1 MSVSVSAADNTTMFD
16 ESMLNSLPGMG
27 SAPPVLGSN
36 IAGGSVFSNY
46 VKARNDGQFFIMWD
60 GVTNYEKPS
69 SEKVDVSVLFWCSN
83 MEFTDIDGMNTSTG
97 SGIGIG
103 YTARCV
109 QSYLKDFLTN
119 ANNAGGQNVHLP
131 ITKDEFAATMSLS
144 AVYVPQSNTFEG
156 QLHKNTDNY
165 VVRFWDDGQTA
176 MPILGWEVYDAG
188 DTSPNADTSSWSG
201 VGKISWTHVDEAA
214 SLLGNDAEDFTPE
227 KFTDI
232 YAEVWS
238 AHPPHAET
246 INDTGTVDGE
256 LADEAEE
263 DEPAPVVDGT
273 EDEDNGSNGEEAD
286 DGTDDSSGTTRRRL
300 VVIPSIFSTILGYF

>member
-1 MSVSVSAADNTTMFD
+1 MFD

-27 SAPPVLGSN
+27 SSLPVLGSN
-36 IAGGSVFSNY
+36 IDGGSVFSNY
-46 VKARNDGQFFIMWD
+46 AKARNDGQLFMLW
-60 GVTNYEKPS
+60 GGTTSYEKPS

-83 MEFTDIDGMNTSTG
+83 MEFTDIDVDDMNTSTG
-97 SGIGIG
+97 NGIGIG

-119 ANNAGGQNVHLP
+119 ANDAGGQNVHLP

-165 VVRFWDDGQTA
+165 VVRFWDDGHST
-176 MPILGWEVYDAG
+176 MPILGWEVHDEG
-188 DTSPNADTSSWSG
+188 DTSPNAATSSWSG
-201 VGKISWTHVDEAA
+201 FGKISWISVDEAA

-246 INDTGTVDGE
+246 IDDTDTYAEDGE

-263 DEPAPVVDGT
+263 DEPAPVVDGS
-273 EDEDNGSNGEEAD
+273 EDEDNGSDGEEAD
-286 DGTDDSSGTTRRRL
+286 DGTVDSSGTTRRRL
-300 VVIPSIFSTILGYF
+300 SVVIPSIFSTILGYF